1 MEKQMGI
8 LLFLRVF
15 CSVIDLPPKYIH
27 MYIFSTSEI
36 IPPRSSSSSSVGSSD
51 ALGKQREKKE
61 QTFTLLEVESIF
73 LFL

>member
-36 IPPRSSSSSSVGSSD
+36 IPPRSSSSSVGSSD